1 MSETCPSCQK
11 PASGRFCNHCG
22 AALAAECR
30 ECDNPLPAG
39 AHFCN
44 HCGAAA
50 APTAAPSV
58 AAARPNWI
66 PWTVAGTALVILAGV
81 LIIPRLGGDGGAT
94 PPPAS
99 GSALSGT
106 TGSATAATPTGN
118 AAAVDLSSMSPR
130 EAADRL
136 FNRVMQNVSSGDTA
150 QARTFLPMA
159 IAAYERVGGDLDTDG
174 RYHLAVL
181 HLVNGDA
188 QAARAEADAILARET
203 RHLFGLFTAAQAE
216 TQLGNSSR
224 ALELYERFL
233 SAYETERSR
242 DLPEYRDHQ
251 QALVPMRDEA
261 RRIVGAN

>member
-22 AALAAECR
+22 AALAAGCR
-30 ECDNPLPAG
+30 ECGNPLPAG

-44 HCGAAA
+44 QCGAPAAA
-50 APTAAPSV
+50 APVAAPRAS
-58 AAARPNWI
+58 WI
-66 PWTVAGTALVILAGV
+66 PWTVAGAALVILAGV
-81 LIIPRLGGDGGAT
+81 LVIPRLGGEGGTT

-99 GSALSGT
+99 GSAPGGPA
-106 TGSATAATPTGN
+106 GSAAAAAPSGN
-118 AAAVDLSSMSPR
+118 AAAVDLGSMSPR

-136 FNRVMQNVSSGDTA
+136 FNRVMQNVSGGDTA

-159 IAAYERVGGDLDTDG
+159 IAAYERVGDLDTDG

-188 QAARAEADAILARET
+188 QAARTEADAILTREA

-233 SAYETERSR
+233 SAYETERAR

-251 QALVPMRDEA
+251 QALAPMREEA
-261 RRIVGAN
+261 RRIVDAN